1 MNMPDVNKKQLA
13 ALIPL
18 DLFARVKKAA
28 EDKGLSVSEIT
39 QIALQ
44 REYGSYPIGS
54 AELFWI
60 AEQTKKNEAR
70 RKSGKE
76 S

>member
-18 DLFARVKKAA
+18 DLFARVRKAA

-60 AEQTKKNEAR
+60 AEQTKKNEVR
-70 RKSGKE
+70 RKAGKE